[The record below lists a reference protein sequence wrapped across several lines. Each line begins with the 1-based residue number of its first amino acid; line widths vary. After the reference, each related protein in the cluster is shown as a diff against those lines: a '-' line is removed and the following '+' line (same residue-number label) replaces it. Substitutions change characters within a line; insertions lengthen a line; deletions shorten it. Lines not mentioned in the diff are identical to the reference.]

1 MDKLLN
7 DLVAIV
13 GPEGMLL
20 GNDVSQRSVDWFTGA
35 PCRAKAIVR
44 PRTTEQL
51 SKVMALC
58 YQADQPVVTHGG
70 MTGVV
75 HGGEASPD
83 ELVVSLE
90 LMNRIEEI
98 DSVGFT
104 IQVQAGVTL
113 QHVQEAAGEI
123 DMQFPLDLGARG
135 SCTIG
140 GNIATN
146 AGGIRV
152 IRYGMMREQV
162 LGLEAVLSDG
172 TVVSSLN
179 KMLKNNAGYDL
190 KQLFIGSEGTLGIV
204 TRAVLRLQPYMPS
217 EQTALVAVPSFDAL
231 TRLLGFVS
239 RELAN
244 SLSAFEALWNNHYRL
259 MTTESGKHTPL
270 LADDSPF
277 YAIIETLGLD
287 EERDAEDFSLILEK
301 ALEAGLITDAV
312 LASSRAQRQVIWAI
326 REDIEVLVKELKPMF
341 SYDVSLPIPHMQAYA
356 EQLEQNLKAQWPQAA
371 KIVVFGHLGDGNL
384 HIMITVRD
392 ESPESRRQVEQLVY
406 HPLKAYGGSISAE
419 HGIGLEKRDYL
430 SITRSSE
437 EIALMKRMKTAL
449 DPKGLLNPG
458 KVVALD

>member
-13 GPEGMLL
+13 GPSGVLL
-20 GNDVSQRSVDWFTGA
+20 GDDVSQRSVDWFTGA

-44 PRTTEQL
+44 PRSTEQL
-51 SKVMALC
+51 SRVMALC

-70 MTGVV
+70 MTGIV
-75 HGGEASPD
+75 HGGMASPD
-83 ELVVSLE
+83 EIVVSLE
-90 LMNRIEEI
+90 LMNQIEEI
-98 DSVGFT
+98 DPVGST
-104 IQVQAGVTL
+104 ILAQAGVTL
-113 QHVQEAAGEI
+113 QRVQEAAQEI

-152 IRYGMMREQV
+152 IRYGMMRQQV

-204 TRAVLRLQPYMPS
+204 TRAVLRLQPHMPS

-231 TRLLGFVS
+231 TQLLNLVS

-244 SLSAFEALWNNHYRL
+244 SLSAFEALWNNHYKL
-259 MTTESGKHTPL
+259 MTTESGKHAPV
-270 LADDSPF
+270 LADNSPF

-287 EERDAEDFSLILEK
+287 EAEDAERFSQVLQK
-301 ALEAGLITDAV
+301 ALEVDLITDAA
-312 LASSRAQRQVIWAI
+312 LASSQAQRQAIWAI
-326 REDIEVLVKELKPMF
+326 REDIEVLVNELKPMF
-341 SYDVSLPIPHMQAYA
+341 SYDVSLPIPSMQAYVDI
-356 EQLEQNLKAQWPQAA
+356 LEENLETQWPQSG
-371 KIVVFGHLGDGNL
+371 KMVVFGHLGDGNL

-392 ESPESRRQVEQLVY
+392 DSPDSRRQVEQLVY
-406 HPLKAYGGSISAE
+406 SSLKAFGGSISAE
-419 HGIGLEKRDYL
+419 HGIGLEKKDYL
-430 SITRSSE
+430 SVSRTSE
-437 EIALMKRMKTAL
+437 EIALMKRLKTAL

-458 KVVALD
+458 KVIALD

>member
-7 DLVAIV
+7 DLLAIV
-13 GPEGMLL
+13 GPSGVLL
-20 GNDVSQRSVDWFTGA
+20 GDDVSQRSVDWFTGA

-44 PRTTEQL
+44 PRSTEQL
-51 SKVMALC
+51 SSVMAVC

-70 MTGVV
+70 MTGIV
-75 HGGEASPD
+75 HGGVASPD
-83 ELVVSLE
+83 EIVVSLE
-90 LMNRIEEI
+90 LMNQIEEI
-98 DSVGFT
+98 DPVGST

-113 QHVQEAAGEI
+113 QRVQEAAQEI

-152 IRYGMMREQV
+152 IRYGMMRQQV

-204 TRAVLRLQPYMPS
+204 TRAVLRLQPHMPS

-231 TRLLGFVS
+231 TKLLNLVS
-239 RELAN
+239 CELAN
-244 SLSAFEALWNNHYRL
+244 SLSAFEALWNNHYKL
-259 MTTESGKHTPL
+259 MTTESGKHTPVL
-270 LADDSPF
+270 EDDSPF

-287 EERDAEDFSLILEK
+287 EAEDAERFSQVLQK
-301 ALEAGLITDAV
+301 ALEADLITDAV
-312 LASSRAQRQVIWAI
+312 LASSQAQRQSIWAI
-326 REDIEVLVKELKPMF
+326 REDIEVLVSELKPMF
-341 SYDVSLPIPHMQAYA
+341 SYDVSLPIPSMEAYVDI
-356 EQLEQNLKAQWPQAA
+356 LEESLKRQWPQAG
-371 KIVVFGHLGDGNL
+371 KMVVFGHLGDGNL

-392 ESPESRRQVEQLVY
+392 DSPDSRRQVEQLVY
-406 HPLKAYGGSISAE
+406 SPLKAFGGSISAE
-419 HGIGLEKRDYL
+419 HGIGLEKKDYL
-430 SITRSSE
+430 SVSRTSE
-437 EIALMKRMKTAL
+437 EIALMKRLKTAL
-449 DPKGLLNPG
+449 DPKCLLNPG
-458 KVVALD
+458 KVIALD

>member
-13 GPEGMLL
+13 GPSGVLL
-20 GNDVSQRSVDWFTGA
+20 GDDVSQRSVDWFTGA

-44 PRTTEQL
+44 PRSTEQL
-51 SKVMALC
+51 SRVMALC

-70 MTGVV
+70 MTGIV
-75 HGGEASPD
+75 HGGVASPD
-83 ELVVSLE
+83 EIVVSLE
-90 LMNRIEEI
+90 LMNQIEEI
-98 DSVGFT
+98 DPVGST
-104 IQVQAGVTL
+104 VLAQAGVTL
-113 QHVQEAAGEI
+113 QRVQEAAQEI

-152 IRYGMMREQV
+152 IRYGMMRQQV

-204 TRAVLRLQPYMPS
+204 TRAVLRLQPDMPS

-231 TRLLGFVS
+231 TQLLNLVS

-244 SLSAFEALWNNHYRL
+244 SLSAFEALWNNHYKL
-259 MTTESGKHTPL
+259 MTTESGKHAPV
-270 LADDSPF
+270 LADNSPF

-287 EERDAEDFSLILEK
+287 EAEDAERFSQVLQK
-301 ALEAGLITDAV
+301 ALEVDLITDAA
-312 LASSRAQRQVIWAI
+312 LASSQAQRQAIWAI
-326 REDIEVLVKELKPMF
+326 REDIEVLVNELKPMF
-341 SYDVSLPIPHMQAYA
+341 SYDVSLPIPSMQAYVDI
-356 EQLEQNLKAQWPQAA
+356 LEENLETQWPQSG
-371 KIVVFGHLGDGNL
+371 KMVVFGHLGDGNL

-392 ESPESRRQVEQLVY
+392 DSPDSRRQVEQLVY
-406 HPLKAYGGSISAE
+406 SSLKAFGGSISAE
-419 HGIGLEKRDYL
+419 HGIGLEKKDYL
-430 SITRSSE
+430 SVSRTSE
-437 EIALMKRMKTAL
+437 EIALMKRLKTAL

-458 KVVALD
+458 KVIALD

>member
-7 DLVAIV
+7 DLLAIV
-13 GPEGMLL
+13 GPAGVLV
-20 GNDVSQRSVDWFTGA
+20 GDDVSQRSVDWFTGA

-44 PRTTEQL
+44 PRSTEQL
-51 SKVMALC
+51 SRVMAAC

-70 MTGVV
+70 MTGIV
-75 HGGEASPD
+75 HGGVASPE

-90 LMNRIEEI
+90 LMNHIEEI
-98 DSVGFT
+98 DAVGST
-104 IQVQAGVTL
+104 IDVQAGVTL
-113 QHVQEAAGEI
+113 QRVQEAAEEI
-123 DMQFPLDLGARG
+123 GMQFPLDLGARG

-152 IRYGMMREQV
+152 IRYGMMRQQV

-204 TRAVLRLQPYMPS
+204 TRAVLRLQPNMPS

-231 TRLLGFVS
+231 TQLLTLAS

-244 SLSAFEALWNNHYRL
+244 SLSAFEALWNNHYTL
-259 MTTESGKHTPL
+259 MTTESGKHAPV

-287 EERDAEDFSLILEK
+287 EAQDAEHFSQVLQK
-301 ALEAGLITDAV
+301 GLEAGLITDAV
-312 LASSRAQRQVIWAI
+312 LASSHAQRNAIWAI
-326 REDIEVLVKELKPMF
+326 REDIEVLVHALKPMF
-341 SYDVSLPIPHMQAYA
+341 SYDVSLPIPNMAAYVDG
-356 EQLEQNLKAQWPQAA
+356 LESRLKAQWPDAS
-371 KIVVFGHLGDGNL
+371 KLVVFGHLGDGNL

-392 ESPESRRQVEQLVY
+392 DSPESRRQVEQLVY
-406 HPLKAYGGSISAE
+406 SPLKAFGGSISAE
-419 HGIGLEKRDYL
+419 HGIGLEKKDYL
-430 SITRSSE
+430 SVSRTPA
-437 EIALMKRMKTAL
+437 EIALMKRLKIAL

-458 KVVALD
+458 KVVTLE

>member
-7 DLVAIV
+7 DLLAIV
-13 GPEGMLL
+13 GPAGVLV
-20 GNDVSQRSVDWFTGA
+20 GDDVSQRSVDWFTGA

-44 PRTTEQL
+44 PRSTEQL
-51 SKVMALC
+51 SRVMAVC

-70 MTGVV
+70 MTGIV
-75 HGGEASPD
+75 HGGVASPE

-90 LMNRIEEI
+90 LMNQIEEV
-98 DSVGFT
+98 DAVGST

-113 QHVQEAAGEI
+113 QRVQEAAEEI

-152 IRYGMMREQV
+152 IRYGMMRQQV

-204 TRAVLRLQPYMPS
+204 TRAVLRLQPHMPS

-231 TRLLGFVS
+231 TQLLKLAS

-244 SLSAFEALWNNHYRL
+244 SLSAFEALWNNHYTL
-259 MTTESGKHTPL
+259 MTTESGKHAPV

-287 EERDAEDFSLILEK
+287 EAQDAEHFSHVLQK
-301 ALEAGLITDAV
+301 GLEAGLITDAV
-312 LASSRAQRQVIWAI
+312 LASSHAQRNAIWAI
-326 REDIEVLVKELKPMF
+326 REDIEVLVNALKPMF
-341 SYDVSLPIPHMQAYA
+341 SFDVSLPIPNMDAYVDM
-356 EQLEQNLKAQWPQAA
+356 LEENLKTQWPEAS

-392 ESPESRRQVEQLVY
+392 DSPHIRRQVEELVY
-406 HPLKAYGGSISAE
+406 TPLKAFGGSISAE
-419 HGIGLEKRDYL
+419 HGVGLEKKDYL
-430 SITRSSE
+430 SVSRTRE
-437 EIALMKRMKTAL
+437 EIALMKRLKTAL

>member
-7 DLVAIV
+7 DLLAIV
-13 GPEGMLL
+13 GPAGVLV
-20 GNDVSQRSVDWFTGA
+20 GDDVSQRSVDWFTGA

-44 PRTTEQL
+44 PRSTEQL
-51 SKVMALC
+51 SRVMTVC

-70 MTGVV
+70 MTGIV
-75 HGGEASPD
+75 HGGVASPD

-90 LMNRIEEI
+90 LMNQIEEI
-98 DSVGFT
+98 DSVGST

-113 QHVQEAAGEI
+113 QRVQEAAEEI

-152 IRYGMMREQV
+152 IRYGMMRQQV

-190 KQLFIGSEGTLGIV
+190 KQLFIGSEGSLGIV
-204 TRAVLRLQPYMPS
+204 TRAVLRLQPHMPS

-231 TRLLGFVS
+231 TQLLKLAS

-244 SLSAFEALWNNHYRL
+244 SLSAFEALWNNHYQL
-259 MTTESGKHTPL
+259 MTTESGKHAPV

-287 EERDAEDFSLILEK
+287 DAQDAEHFSQVLQQ

-312 LASSRAQRQVIWAI
+312 LASSHAQRHAIWAI
-326 REDIEVLVKELKPMF
+326 REDIEVLVNALKPMF
-341 SYDVSLPIPHMQAYA
+341 SYDVSLPIPNMEAYVDM
-356 EQLEQNLKAQWPQAA
+356 LEENLKTQWPDAG
-371 KIVVFGHLGDGNL
+371 KMVVFGHLGDGNL

-392 ESPESRRQVEQLVY
+392 DSPHIRRQVEELVY
-406 HPLKAYGGSISAE
+406 SPLKAFGGSISAE
-419 HGIGLEKRDYL
+419 HGIGLEKKDYL
-430 SITRSSE
+430 SVSRTPE
-437 EIALMKRMKTAL
+437 EITLMKRLKTAL
-449 DPKGLLNPG
+449 DPKCLLNPG
-458 KVVALD
+458 KVITLE